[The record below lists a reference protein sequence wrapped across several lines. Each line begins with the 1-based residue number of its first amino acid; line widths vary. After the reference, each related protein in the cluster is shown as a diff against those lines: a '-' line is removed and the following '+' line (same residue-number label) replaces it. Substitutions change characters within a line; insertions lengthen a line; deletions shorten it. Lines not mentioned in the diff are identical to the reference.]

1 MLRASWRLEEE
12 RLREWTV
19 KFPSDLGNWFV
30 SCCPLFQKAPYYSGS
45 RTTIMCAVAVVYI
58 LSAFSFGFLKRNGP
72 VTAVKIVSKRRER
85 AFYPF
90 RSPLHCR
97 VLLVTCK
104 YAQEAIYWPFHLMPL
119 FPVAPKVR
127 KMPGGIQSRIFIWC
141 RAPIWPFFLE
151 SHSVLGE
158 SFGVLKWWPRR
169 CLVCPKSLWRLN
181 HSRLLSWMLW
191 WPRELGQRWCW
202 WCLQKLEEA
211 ERRQSSPPPPLSFPA
226 PKTKVVAVEVD
237 LDSTTTV
244 ELAAAAAVVS
254 CRKCTHSHKPLL
266 QLEQ

>member
-45 RTTIMCAVAVVYI
+45 RTTIMCAVAVVCI

-119 FPVAPKVR
+119 FPVAPKLR
-127 KMPGGIQSRIFIWC
+127 KMPRGIQSRIFILVEGPNL
-141 RAPIWPFFLE
+141 ALFLR
-151 SHSVLGE
+151 VPLC
-158 SFGVLKWWPRR
+158 FGWILRSLK
-169 CLVCPKSLWRLN
+169 
-181 HSRLLSWMLW
+181 MM
-191 WPRELGQRWCW
+191 
-202 WCLQKLEEA
+202 A
-211 ERRQSSPPPPLSFPA
+211 
-226 PKTKVVAVEVD
+226 
-237 LDSTTTV
+237 
-244 ELAAAAAVVS
+244 
-254 CRKCTHSHKPLL
+254 
-266 QLEQ
+266 